1 MSKNKISI
9 GGNVG
14 GSVVAGDGN
23 TVDARLPEEPASTR
37 KNGEGLSPRLG
48 FVMDIVGFGSRD
60 AEGKDDLQARL
71 DRLFRQVVDDL
82 GVGPE
87 DTDSSDAGDSR
98 VLFLPPGMDSA
109 RVLRTMLPAVTER
122 LAKDNRRY
130 RDTMRLRM
138 AVGTGLVGTGAL
150 EFTGELVVDLHRL
163 VDSDVL
169 REAVT
174 ANPDKNLALLVSQ
187 ALHDDVIR
195 PGHLDPAGFTR
206 VVVKQK
212 EFEAPAWLRVC

>member
-1 MSKNKISI
+1 MSENRIRI

-37 KNGEGLSPRLG
+37 KNGEGFSPRLG
-48 FVMDIVGFGSRD
+48 FVVDIVGFGRRD

-71 DRLFRQVVDDL
+71 DRLVRQVVDDL
-82 GVGPE
+82 GVEPE

-109 RVLRTMLPAVTER
+109 RVLRTMLPAMTER

-138 AVGTGLVGTGAL
+138 AVGTGLVGTGPL
-150 EFTGELVVDLHRL
+150 EFTGELVIDLHRL
-163 VDSDVL
+163 VDSEVL
-169 REAVT
+169 RKAVAT
-174 ANPDKNLALLVSQ
+174 NPDKHLAILVSQ

-206 VVVKQK
+206 VVVEKK
-212 EFEAPAWLRVC
+212 EFEATVWLQLS